1 LFGGLRRLCRSRE
14 PIPKEPDVQTQAHPL
29 EPLADAR
36 TVSLT
41 TFRRDGTPV
50 ATPVSLVVDGDRAVV
65 RTYESSGKFK
75 RLRNDARVEVA
86 PSTVRGRPLGPT
98 IPARARVI
106 EGGEAERARRL
117 IEAKHRVLH
126 GLAVPL
132 VHRLTG
138 KRTVYLELRPD
149 ADAAVDGDGGR
160 G

>member
-1 LFGGLRRLCRSRE
+1 M
-14 PIPKEPDVQTQAHPL
+14 EPDMPTPVNRFDPL
-29 EPLADAR
+29 REAR

-50 ATPVSLVVDGDRAVV
+50 ATPVSLVVDGDRALL

-75 RLRNDARVEVA
+75 RLRTDPRVEVA
-86 PSTVRGRPLGPT
+86 PSSFRGTPLGPA
-98 IPARARVI
+98 IAARGRVICGPDAKRARS
-106 EGGEAERARRL
+106 L

-149 ADAAVDGDGGR
+149 ESAPATVRRPPSGA
-160 G
+160 

>member
-1 LFGGLRRLCRSRE
+1 MHTADR
-14 PIPKEPDVQTQAHPL
+14 PL
-29 EPLADAR
+29 ESLAAAR

-50 ATPVSLVVDGDRAVV
+50 ATPVSVAVDGERALI

-86 PSTVRGRPLGPT
+86 PSSFRGEPLGPA
-98 IPARARVI
+98 IAARARVI
-106 EGGEAERARRL
+106 EGEDAALARRL

-149 ADAAVDGDGGR
+149 DGR
-160 G
+160 